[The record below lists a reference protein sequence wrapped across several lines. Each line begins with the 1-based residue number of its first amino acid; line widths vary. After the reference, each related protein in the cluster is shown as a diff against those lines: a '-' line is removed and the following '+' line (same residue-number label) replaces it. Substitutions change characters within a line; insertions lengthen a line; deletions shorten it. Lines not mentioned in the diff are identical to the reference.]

1 MELADIIT
9 EFGGYYQARG
19 QSVARLYQL
28 LRRKL
33 ASEDIFTTIIT
44 DDTLWEGSQVLF
56 GSLVQAYQLGF
67 TPIDPLGFKPIKIQS
82 FHQKVDTKAAPHNL
96 EATWLGF
103 LADNKVSPKDWPFI
117 RWWIE
122 TQLVPQ
128 IQEDMETKAIG
139 KGVRVEP
146 TTGVASN
153 AQASMDGF
161 LKIIAGHIIS
171 GRTVPISMGTIPT
184 DPVECVQYFEDF
196 SDQIDD
202 KYWSAPLSLNVA
214 TAVTRRYKRGLRK
227 VYGKDTVD
235 NDLNLTIKETNLTIV
250 GRDSMIGSNRIF
262 CTPKEN
268 AVVLKKK
275 TENQKRFDLQPVD
288 REVKALTDWWYGVG
302 FIIPELIFCN
312 DQA

>member
-1 MELADIIT
+1 MNLTDIIT
-9 EFGGYYQARG
+9 EFGGYYQDRG
-19 QSVARLYQL
+19 QNVNRLYQQ

-33 ASEDIFTTIIT
+33 ASEAIFTTIVT
-44 DDTLWEGSQVLF
+44 DDTIWQGSEVQY
-56 GSLVQAYQLGF
+56 GSLIQAYQAGF
-67 TPIDPLGFKPIKIQS
+67 TPIDPLGFKPVQVQS
-82 FHQKVDTKAAPHNL
+82 FHQKVDTFAIPHNL

-103 LADNKVSPKDWPFI
+103 LTDNAVSPKEWPFI

-122 TQLVPQ
+122 MQIVPQ

-161 LKIIAGHIIS
+161 LKIIAGHITN
-171 GRTVPISMGTIPT
+171 GRTVPISMGIIPT

-196 SDQIDD
+196 ADQIDD
-202 KYWSAPLSLNVA
+202 KYWSAALDLNVG
-214 TAVTRRYKRGLRK
+214 TTITRRYARGLRK

-235 NDLNLTIKETNLTIV
+235 NDLNLKIKETQLTIV
-250 GRDSMIGSNRIF
+250 GRDSMTSSNRIF
-262 CTPKEN
+262 ATPKAN
-268 AVVLKKK
+268 AIQLKKK
-275 TENQKRFDLQPVD
+275 TENQKRFDLQAFD
-288 REVKALTDWWYGVG
+288 RQIKALTDWWTGVG